1 MREKER
7 ERGRTLYYEKEE
19 REVFTLS
26 LPLSSLKGDDD
37 LFESIDDDD
46 DDDDVDDDDDDD
58 ESIDDEEEERRDVDD
73 W

>member
-1 MREKER
+1 MK
-7 ERGRTLYYEKEE
+7 KK

-46 DDDDVDDDDDDD
+46 DDDVDDDDD
-58 ESIDDEEEERRDVDD
+58 EEERRDVDD

>member
-7 ERGRTLYYEKEE
+7 EEGPFEKEE
-19 REVFTLS
+19 RFS
-26 LPLSSLKGDDD
+26 LYPSLSLKGYDD

-46 DDDDVDDDDDDD
+46 DDDVDDDDDD